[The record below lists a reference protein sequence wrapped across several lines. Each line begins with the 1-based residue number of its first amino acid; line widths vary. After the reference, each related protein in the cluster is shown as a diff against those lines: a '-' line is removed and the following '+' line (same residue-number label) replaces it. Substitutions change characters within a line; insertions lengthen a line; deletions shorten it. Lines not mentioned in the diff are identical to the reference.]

1 MTPAA
6 KEKKHQAEQ
15 NKQEP
20 EGAGP
25 ENQRP
30 GTRKAPPQ
38 AGQDRERTKHPG
50 RNTFRLFW
58 SAGSWVGALC
68 TVLGTAPEG
77 SAAEPPRA
85 ALLNPPPFECPL
97 GNSSTTV
104 VQRRASREHLPGD
117 STTTVVSRG
126 LGE

>member
-6 KEKKHQAEQ
+6 KEKKHQAER

-38 AGQDRERTKHPG
+38 AGQDREETGHQG
-50 RNTFRLFW
+50 RNTFR
-58 SAGSWVGALC
+58 VREVP
-68 TVLGTAPEG
+68 VLGSAPFARFWG
-77 SAAEPPRA
+77 RCPRGVP
-85 ALLNPPPFECPL
+85 LNPPPFECPL

-104 VQRRASREHLPGD
+104 VQRRASREHLRGD